1 MIAKFF
7 GQFLLE
13 HGALTSGQILKAVEH
28 QREFHHKFGA
38 IAARFGYLTLAQ
50 INTLH
55 GEQLHKRRPERMGAL
70 AAEMGYLTQE
80 QVEEILLRQRNDHL
94 LLGEAIV
101 QLGFMERDALY
112 DCLDEYHRMTLPE
125 DLRLTMDCF
134 PEEPLLLKL
143 CELFTGLFHRTTGH
157 LAKPRIPERLQQIR
171 FSTPVALARMGN
183 RRTPMRVLLEAPE
196 SAARAIACNFFG
208 DNTSPEPDL
217 VRSAMEEFLNILC
230 GNFTGIAAQMGKAWD
245 LEAPLTHPA
254 DSDLIPLYG
263 DQLILVAFETPEDI
277 LHLAFDVGGR
287 NGVETQ
293 KEDLR

>member
-13 HGALTSGQILKAVEH
+13 RGALTSMQLLRAVEH

-38 IAARFGYLTLAQ
+38 IAARFGYLTLTQ

-55 GEQLHKRRPERMGAL
+55 QEQLHKRRPERMGTL
-70 AAEMGYLTQE
+70 AVELGYLTQE
-80 QVEEILLRQRNDHL
+80 QVDEILLRQRNDHL

-112 DCLDEYHRMTLPE
+112 HCLDEYHRLTLPE

-143 CELFTGLFHRTTGH
+143 CELFVGLLHRTTGR
-157 LAKPRIPERLQQIR
+157 LARPLLPEHHQQIC

-183 RRTPMRVLLEAPE
+183 RRTPMRVLMEAPE
-196 SAARAIACNFFG
+196 SAARAITLSYYG
-208 DNTSPEPDL
+208 DNVPPEPDL
-217 VRSAMEEFLNILC
+217 VRSAMEEFLNVLC
-230 GNFTGIAAQMGKAWD
+230 GNFTGVAAQMGKAWD

-263 DQLILVAFETPEDI
+263 DQLILVPFETPEDT

-287 NGVETQ
+287 NGVET
-293 KEDLR
+293 